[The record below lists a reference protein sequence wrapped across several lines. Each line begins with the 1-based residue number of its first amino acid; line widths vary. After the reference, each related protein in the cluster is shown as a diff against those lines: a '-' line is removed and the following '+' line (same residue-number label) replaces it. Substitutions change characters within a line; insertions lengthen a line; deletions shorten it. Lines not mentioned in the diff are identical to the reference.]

1 MEKFEVGNLGVQET
15 SGGTLSSN
23 FWRKTVKRCDGS
35 RELKA
40 K

>member
-1 MEKFEVGNLGVQET
+1 MEKSEVGNLGVQET

-23 FWRKTVKRCDGS
+23 FWRETVRRWDGS
-35 RELKA
+35 RKLKA